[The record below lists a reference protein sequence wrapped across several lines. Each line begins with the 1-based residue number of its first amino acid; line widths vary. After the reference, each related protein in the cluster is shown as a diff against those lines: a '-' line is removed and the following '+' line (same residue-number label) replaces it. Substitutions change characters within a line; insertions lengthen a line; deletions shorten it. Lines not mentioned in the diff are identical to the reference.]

1 MHTEHLSNVGFASIL
16 VGWLIAVAVTSLLV
30 FLFTAAGWMSSTGDA
45 GTAWA
50 VVAVAIGFLAG
61 GYLTGT
67 RDIEAPILHGVGIG
81 LTTLVAWFVIN
92 ALATFFVDAT
102 SYTGL
107 GATATAGLLLLQ
119 MIAAVIGAWIADRRA
134 LRGEDLPGERLG

>member
-1 MHTEHLSNVGFASIL
+1 MHTEHLSNVSFTSIL
-16 VGWLIAVAVTSLLV
+16 IGWVIAVAVTSLLV
-30 FLFTAAGWMSSTGDA
+30 FLFTAAGWMATDDA
-45 GTAWA
+45 GNVWA
-50 VVAVAIGFLAG
+50 VIAVAIGFFAG

-81 LTTLVAWFVIN
+81 LMTLVAWFVLN

-119 MIAAVIGAWIADRRA
+119 MLAAVLGAWLADRRA

>member
-1 MHTEHLSNVGFASIL
+1 MHTEHLSNVSFTSIL
-16 VGWLIAVAVTSLLV
+16 IGWVIAVAVTSLLV
-30 FLFTAAGWMSSTGDA
+30 FLFTAAGWMATDDA
-45 GTAWA
+45 GNAWA
-50 VVAVAIGFLAG
+50 VIAVAIGFFAG

-81 LTTLVAWFVIN
+81 LMTLVAWFVLN

-119 MIAAVIGAWIADRRA
+119 MLAAVLGAWLADRRA

>member
-1 MHTEHLSNVGFASIL
+1 MHTEHLSNVGFSSIL
-16 VGWLIAVAVTSLLV
+16 IGWVIAVAVTSLLV
-30 FLFTAAGWMSSTGDA
+30 FLFTAAGWMATDDA
-45 GTAWA
+45 GNVWA
-50 VVAVAIGFLAG
+50 VVAVAIGFFAG

-67 RDIEAPILHGVGIG
+67 RDIEAPILHGVAIG
-81 LTTLVAWFVIN
+81 LMTLVAWFVLN

-102 SYTGL
+102 SYTVL

-119 MIAAVIGAWIADRRA
+119 MIAAVLGAWLADRRA